1 MRKINMANENKWG
14 SNIAFVLAMIGSAVG
29 LGNIWRY
36 PYVLYSN
43 GGGAFYIPYL
53 LAIISLAIPFLI
65 LEYGVGY
72 NYQSSFTK
80 AIVKLKPKFE
90 FYGWILPVVV
100 FIMTVY
106 YSTIIGWDGI
116 YLFLSFFKGWGA
128 DPNTY
133 LNVNLLQATD
143 SLSGAFNFIPFIAVF
158 MLVGWFIVWLISHK
172 NLDEG
177 LGRVC
182 EIFVPLLFVVMLFI
196 VIFSLTLPGASIGLS
211 ELFNPD
217 WSLLW
222 HFDIWMAAF
231 GQIFFSLSLGMGAG
245 FTYASYTNDDI
256 DLISSGL
263 KVIFANCA
271 FENFAAL
278 GVFSILGYMSL
289 QSGTPVSEIVS
300 QGTTL
305 IFVAYPQVF
314 NILGTIGLVLGPLF
328 FFTVYIAG
336 ITSMLSSFEVLSI
349 SIQNKFALS
358 RRKAT
363 LILCIIGGL
372 ASMVYATSAGGYILG
387 IADIFVNNIVVILSV
402 FVECILFAWIFKA
415 ERLID
420 FMNGRSKHFKL
431 GKWWLAHV
439 KYIIP
444 ILLLVIW
451 FGGLYELI
459 ALKTTDAVIVL
470 IVLAL
475 ILIISSLIF
484 TLLPAKTK
492 EWFKTEERIK

>member
-1 MRKINMANENKWG
+1 MANENKWG
-14 SNIAFVLAMIGSAVG
+14 SNVAFVLAMIGSAVG

-53 LAIISLAIPFLI
+53 VAILALAIPFLI

-90 FYGWILPVVV
+90 FYGWILPVIV

-143 SLSGAFNFIPFIAVF
+143 SLSGVFNFIPFIAVF
-158 MLVGWFIVWLISHK
+158 MLVGWFIVWFISHK

-177 LGRVC
+177 LGKVC

-196 VIFSLTLPGASIGLS
+196 VIFSLTLPGASIGLA

-289 QSGTPVSEIVS
+289 QSGVPVSEIVS

-314 NILGTIGLVLGPLF
+314 NILGTVGLILGPVF

-349 SIQNKFALS
+349 SIQNKFAFT

-363 LILCIIGGL
+363 LILCLVGGF

-387 IADIFVNNIVVILSV
+387 IADIFVNNIVIIFSV
-402 FVECILFAWIFKA
+402 FVECILFAWVFKA

-431 GKWWLAHV
+431 GKWWLVHV

-444 ILLLVIW
+444 ILLVVIW

-459 ALKTTDAVIVL
+459 SMKTTESVMIL

-475 ILIISSLIF
+475 ILIVSSLIF
-484 TLLPAKTK
+484 TFVPAKTK
-492 EWFKTEERIK
+492 EWFKTEDRIK

>member
-1 MRKINMANENKWG
+1 MADVNKWG
-14 SNIAFVLAMIGSAVG
+14 SNIAFILAMIGSAVG

-53 LAIISLAIPFLI
+53 VAIISLAVPFLI

-80 AIVKLKPKFE
+80 AIIKLKPKFE
-90 FYGWILPVVV
+90 FYGWILPVVL
-100 FIMTVY
+100 FIMTIY
-106 YSTIIGWDGI
+106 YSTIIGWDGV

-128 DPNTY
+128 DPNTF
-133 LNVNLLQATD
+133 LNVNLLQSTD
-143 SLSGAFNFIPFIAVF
+143 SLSGIFNFIPFIALF
-158 MLVGWFIVWLISHK
+158 MLVGWFIIWFVSHK
-172 NLDEG
+172 NLNEG

-182 EIFVPLLFVVMLFI
+182 KIFVPLLFVVMIFI
-196 VIFSLTLPGASIGLS
+196 VIFSLTLPGAYIGLA

-245 FTYASYTNDDI
+245 FTYASYTEDDI
-256 DLISSGL
+256 DLVSSGL
-263 KVIFANCA
+263 YVIIANCA

-289 QSGTPVSEIVS
+289 QSGTPVSQIVS

-305 IFVAYPQVF
+305 IFVAYPHVF
-314 NILGTIGLVLGPLF
+314 NILGSIGFVLGPLF
-328 FFTVYIAG
+328 FFTVYVAG
-336 ITSMLSSFEVLSI
+336 VTSMLSSFEVTSI

-358 RRKAT
+358 RRKAA
-363 LILCIIGGL
+363 LILSLIGGL
-372 ASMVYATSAGGYILG
+372 ASMVYATSAGGYILE
-387 IADIFVNNIVVILSV
+387 IADLFVNNIVIIFSV
-402 FVECILFAWIFKA
+402 FVECVLFAWVFKA

-420 FMNGRSKHFKL
+420 FLNNRSKTLKL
-431 GKWWLAHV
+431 GKWWLWHV

-444 ILLLVIW
+444 ILLVIIW
-451 FGGLYELI
+451 FGGLYEL
-459 ALKTTDAVIVL
+459 LGVKTTESGL
-470 IVLAL
+470 ILLVLAL
-475 ILIISSLIF
+475 ILVSISLIF
-484 TLLPAKTK
+484 TLLPAKSK
-492 EWFKTEERIK
+492 DWLKTEERIK

>member
-1 MRKINMANENKWG
+1 MTNENKWG
-14 SNIAFVLAMIGSAVG
+14 SSLAFVLAMIGSAVG

-53 LAIISLAIPFLI
+53 VAIISLAIPFLI

-80 AIVKLKPKFE
+80 ALIKIRPKFE
-90 FYGWILPVVV
+90 FYGWVLPVVV
-100 FIMTVY
+100 FILAVY

-128 DPNTY
+128 DPNTF
-133 LNVNLLQATD
+133 LNVNLLQTSN
-143 SLSGAFNFIPFIAVF
+143 SLSGVFNFIPFVAIFMIA
-158 MLVGWFIVWLISHK
+158 GWFIIWFISHK
-172 NLDEG
+172 NLDDG
-177 LGRVC
+177 LGKVC
-182 EIFVPLLFVVMLFI
+182 KVFVPVLFVVMFFI
-196 VIFSLTLPGASIGLS
+196 VIFSLTLPGANIGLA

-245 FTYASYTNDDI
+245 FTYASYTGDDI

-263 KVIFANCA
+263 YVVIANSA

-289 QSGTPVSEIVS
+289 QSGTPVSEIVT

-305 IFVAYPQVF
+305 IFVVYPQVF
-314 NILGTIGLVLGPLF
+314 NVLGTIGLIAGPLF

-336 ITSMLSSFEVLSI
+336 ITSMLSAFEVLSI
-349 SIQNKFALS
+349 SIQNKFNFT
-358 RRKAT
+358 RHKAT
-363 LILCIIGGL
+363 LILSIVGGL

-387 IADIFVNNIVVILSV
+387 VADIFVNNIVIIVSV
-402 FVECILFAWIFKA
+402 LAECIIFAWIFKA

-420 FMNGRSKHFKL
+420 FLNSRSKTFKL
-431 GKWWLAHV
+431 GKWWLIHV

-444 ILLLVIW
+444 IILTVIW
-451 FGGLYELI
+451 VGGLYELLSI
-459 ALKTTDAVIVL
+459 KTTESVMII

-475 ILIISSLIF
+475 ITIISSIIF
-484 TLLPAKTK
+484 TKRPPKNK
-492 EWFKTEERIK
+492 NWFETEERIK

>member
-1 MRKINMANENKWG
+1 MADVNKWG
-14 SNIAFVLAMIGSAVG
+14 SNIAFILAMIGSAVG

-53 LAIISLAIPFLI
+53 VAIISLAVPFLI

-80 AIVKLKPKFE
+80 AIIKLKPKFE
-90 FYGWILPVVV
+90 FYGWILPVVL
-100 FIMTVY
+100 FIMTIY
-106 YSTIIGWDGI
+106 YSTIIGWDGV

-128 DPNTY
+128 DPNTF
-133 LNVNLLQATD
+133 LNVNLLQSTD
-143 SLSGAFNFIPFIAVF
+143 SLSGIFNFIPFIALF
-158 MLVGWFIVWLISHK
+158 MLVGWFIIWFVSHN
-172 NLDEG
+172 NLNEG

-182 EIFVPLLFVVMLFI
+182 KIFVPLLFVVMIFI
-196 VIFSLTLPGASIGLS
+196 VIFSLTLPGAYIGLA

-245 FTYASYTNDDI
+245 FTYASYTEDDI
-256 DLISSGL
+256 DLVSSGL
-263 KVIFANCA
+263 YVIIANCA

-289 QSGTPVSEIVS
+289 QSGTPVSQIVS

-305 IFVAYPQVF
+305 IFVAYPHVF
-314 NILGTIGLVLGPLF
+314 NILGSIGFVLGPLF
-328 FFTVYIAG
+328 FFTVYVAG
-336 ITSMLSSFEVLSI
+336 VTSMLSSFEVTSI

-358 RRKAT
+358 RRKAA
-363 LILCIIGGL
+363 LILSLIGGL
-372 ASMVYATSAGGYILG
+372 ASMVYATSAGGYILE
-387 IADIFVNNIVVILSV
+387 IADLFVNNIVIIFSV
-402 FVECILFAWIFKA
+402 FVECVLFAWVFKA

-420 FMNGRSKHFKL
+420 FLNNRSKKLKL
-431 GKWWLAHV
+431 GKWWLWHV

-444 ILLLVIW
+444 ILLVIIW
-451 FGGLYELI
+451 FGGLYEL
-459 ALKTTDAVIVL
+459 LGVKTTESGL
-470 IVLAL
+470 ILLVLAL
-475 ILIISSLIF
+475 ILVIISLIF
-484 TLLPAKTK
+484 TLLPAKSK
-492 EWFKTEERIK
+492 DWLKTEERIK

>member
-1 MRKINMANENKWG
+1 MANENKWG
-14 SNIAFVLAMIGSAVG
+14 SNITFVLAMIGSAVG

-53 LAIISLAIPFLI
+53 VAIVTLALPFLI
-65 LEYGVGY
+65 LEFGVGY

-143 SLSGAFNFIPFIAVF
+143 SLSGVFNFIPFIAVF
-158 MLVGWFIVWLISHK
+158 MLVGWFIVWFISHK

-177 LGRVC
+177 LGKVC
-182 EIFVPLLFVVMLFI
+182 KIFVPLLFVVTLFI
-196 VIFSLTLPGASIGLS
+196 VIFSLTLPGASIGLA

-217 WSLLW
+217 WSRLW

-263 KVIFANCA
+263 IVILANCA

-278 GVFSILGYMSL
+278 GVFSILGYMSI

-314 NILGTIGLVLGPLF
+314 NILGTLGLILGPLF

-349 SIQNKFALS
+349 SIQNKFALT
-358 RRKAT
+358 RYKAT
-363 LILCIIGGL
+363 LILCVVGGIT
-372 ASMVYATSAGGYILG
+372 SMVYATSAGGYILG
-387 IADIFVNNIVVILSV
+387 IADIFVNNIVIILSV
-402 FVECILFAWIFKA
+402 FVECILFAWVFKA

-431 GKWWLAHV
+431 GKWWLSHV

-444 ILLLVIW
+444 ILLVVIW
-451 FGGLYELI
+451 FGGLYEL
-459 ALKTTDAVIVL
+459 AAMKTTESLIIL
-470 IVLAL
+470 IVLGL

-484 TLLPAKTK
+484 SLLPAKSE
-492 EWFKTEERIK
+492 EWFKTEERI

>member
-1 MRKINMANENKWG
+1 MTNENKWG
-14 SNIAFVLAMIGSAVG
+14 SNVAFVLAMIGSAVG

-53 LAIISLAIPFLI
+53 VAIIALAIPFLI

-143 SLSGAFNFIPFIAVF
+143 SLSGVFNFIPFIAVF
-158 MLVGWFIVWLISHK
+158 MLVGWFIVWFISHK

-177 LGRVC
+177 LGKVC

-196 VIFSLTLPGASIGLS
+196 VIFSLTLPGASIGLA

-278 GVFSILGYMSL
+278 GVFSILGYMSFH
-289 QSGTPVSEIVS
+289 SGVPVSEIVS

-314 NILGTIGLVLGPLF
+314 NILGTVGLILGPIF

-349 SIQNKFALS
+349 SIQNKFAFT

-363 LILCIIGGL
+363 LILCLVGGF

-387 IADIFVNNIVVILSV
+387 IADIFVNNIVIIFSV
-402 FVECILFAWIFKA
+402 LVECILFAWIFKA

-431 GKWWLAHV
+431 GKWWVMHV

-444 ILLLVIW
+444 ILLVVIW

-459 ALKTTDAVIVL
+459 SMKTAESVMIL

-484 TLLPAKTK
+484 TLVPAKTK

>member
-1 MRKINMANENKWG
+1 MADVHKWG
-14 SNIAFVLAMIGSAVG
+14 SNIAFILAMIGSAVG

-53 LAIISLAIPFLI
+53 VAIISLAVPFLI

-80 AIVKLKPKFE
+80 AIIKLKPKFE
-90 FYGWILPVVV
+90 FYGWILPVVL
-100 FIMTVY
+100 FIMTIY
-106 YSTIIGWDGI
+106 YSTIIGWDGV

-128 DPNTY
+128 DPNTF
-133 LNVNLLQATD
+133 LNVNLLQSTD
-143 SLSGAFNFIPFIAVF
+143 SLSGIFNFIPFIALF
-158 MLVGWFIVWLISHK
+158 MLVGWFIIWFVSHK
-172 NLDEG
+172 NLNEG

-182 EIFVPLLFVVMLFI
+182 KIFVPLLFVVMIFI
-196 VIFSLTLPGASIGLS
+196 VIFSLTLPGAYIGLA

-245 FTYASYTNDDI
+245 FTYASYTEDDI
-256 DLISSGL
+256 DLVSSGL
-263 KVIFANCA
+263 YVIIANCA

-289 QSGTPVSEIVS
+289 QSGTPVSQIVS

-305 IFVAYPQVF
+305 IFVAYPHVF
-314 NILGTIGLVLGPLF
+314 NILGSIGFVLGPLF
-328 FFTVYIAG
+328 FFTVYVAG
-336 ITSMLSSFEVLSI
+336 VTSMLSSFEVTSI

-358 RRKAT
+358 RRKAA
-363 LILCIIGGL
+363 LILSLIGGL
-372 ASMVYATSAGGYILG
+372 ASMVYATSAGGYILE
-387 IADIFVNNIVVILSV
+387 IADLFVNNIVIIFSV
-402 FVECILFAWIFKA
+402 FVECVLFAWVFKA

-420 FMNGRSKHFKL
+420 FLNNRSKTLKL
-431 GKWWLAHV
+431 GKWWIWHV

-444 ILLLVIW
+444 ILLVIIW
-451 FGGLYELI
+451 FGGLYEL
-459 ALKTTDAVIVL
+459 LGVKTTESGL
-470 IVLAL
+470 ILLVLAL
-475 ILIISSLIF
+475 ILVIISLIF
-484 TLLPAKTK
+484 TLLPAKSK
-492 EWFKTEERIK
+492 DWLKTEDRIK

>member
-1 MRKINMANENKWG
+1 MTNENKWG
-14 SNIAFVLAMIGSAVG
+14 SNIAFILAMIGSAVG

-43 GGGAFYIPYL
+43 GGGAFLIPYL
-53 LAIISLAIPFLI
+53 VAILVLAVPLLI

-100 FIMTVY
+100 FIMTIY

-128 DPNTY
+128 NPNTF
-133 LNVNLLQATD
+133 LNVDLLQTTN
-143 SLSGAFNFIPFIAVF
+143 SLSGVFNFIPFIAVF
-158 MLVGWFIVWLISHK
+158 MLVGWFIIWFISHK

-177 LGRVC
+177 LGKVC
-182 EIFVPLLFVVMLFI
+182 KIFVPLLFAVMFII
-196 VIFSLTLPGASIGLS
+196 VIFSLTLPGAYIGLG

-217 WSLLW
+217 WSSIW

-263 KVIFANCA
+263 CVVMANSA

-314 NILGTIGLVLGPLF
+314 NILGTVGLILGPLF
-328 FFTVYIAG
+328 FFTVYVAG

-349 SIQNKFALS
+349 SIQNKFALT
-358 RRKAT
+358 RRKST
-363 LILCIIGGL
+363 LILCLIGSL
-372 ASMVYATSAGGYILG
+372 VSMIYATSAGGYILG
-387 IADIFVNNIVVILSV
+387 IADIFVNNIVILFSV
-402 FVECILFAWIFKA
+402 FVECVLFAWVFKA
-415 ERLID
+415 ERLIE
-420 FMNGRSKHFKL
+420 FLNNKSKTFKL
-431 GKWWLAHV
+431 GKWWLLEV

-444 ILLLVIW
+444 ILLVVIW
-451 FGGLYELI
+451 FGGLHELI
-459 ALKTTDAVIVL
+459 IMKTTESVMIL

-484 TLLPAKTK
+484 TLIPSKSPD
-492 EWFKTEERIK
+492 WFETEERIE

>member
-1 MRKINMANENKWG
+1 MSNEKWG

-53 LAIISLAIPFLI
+53 VAVLTLAIPFLI

-80 AIVKLKPKFE
+80 AIIKLKPKLE
-90 FYGWILPVVV
+90 IYGWILPVVV

-106 YSTIIGWDGI
+106 YSTIMGWDGI
-116 YLFLSFFKGWGA
+116 YLVLSFFKGWGA
-128 DPNTY
+128 DPNTF

-143 SLSGAFNFIPFIAVF
+143 SLSGVFNFIPFIAIF
-158 MLVGWFIVWLISHK
+158 MLVGWFIVWFISHK
-172 NLDEG
+172 SLNEG

-182 EIFVPLLFVVMLFI
+182 KIFVPLLFVVMFVI
-196 VIFSLTLPGASIGLS
+196 VIFSLTLPGALIGLTV
-211 ELFNPD
+211 LFNPN

-245 FTYASYTNDDI
+245 FTYASYTHDDI
-256 DLISSGL
+256 DIVSSGL
-263 KVIFANCA
+263 KIIFANCA
-271 FENFAAL
+271 FENIAAL

-358 RRKAT
+358 RDKAT
-363 LILCIIGGL
+363 LMLCVVGGIS
-372 ASMVYATSAGGYILG
+372 SMVYATSAGGYLLG
-387 IADIFVNNIVVILSV
+387 IADIFVNNVVVIFSV
-402 FVECILFAWIFKA
+402 FIECILFAWIFKA

-420 FMNGRSKHFKL
+420 FMNGRSKNFKL
-431 GKWWLAHV
+431 GRLWLLQV

-444 ILLLVIW
+444 ILLIVIW

-459 ALKTTDAVIVL
+459 AMKTTESVMIL
-470 IVLAL
+470 IVLTL
-475 ILIISSLIF
+475 ILIISSVIF
-484 TLLPAKTK
+484 TLLPAKS
-492 EWFKTEERIK
+492 EDWFKTEERID

>member
-1 MRKINMANENKWG
+1 MTDENKWS
-14 SNIAFVLAMIGSAVG
+14 SNLSFVFAMIGSAVG

-53 LAIISLAIPFLI
+53 VAIFLLAVPFLI

-116 YLFLSFFKGWGA
+116 YFILSFFKGWGA
-128 DPNTY
+128 DPNTF
-133 LNVNLLQATD
+133 LNVNLLQSTN
-143 SLSGAFNFIPFIAVF
+143 SLDGVFNFIPVIAF
-158 MLVGWFIVWLISHK
+158 SMLVGWFIIWLISHK
-172 NLDEG
+172 NLDKG
-177 LGRVC
+177 LGKVC
-182 EIFVPLLFVVMLFI
+182 DIFVPILFIVMLGI
-196 VIFSLTLPGASIGLS
+196 VIFSLTLPGAYIGLS
-211 ELFNPD
+211 ELFYPD

-245 FTYASYTNDDI
+245 FTYASYTKDDI
-256 DLISSGL
+256 DLVSSGL
-263 KVIFANCA
+263 KVIMANCA

-289 QSGTPVSEIVS
+289 QSGTPVSQIVS

-314 NILGTIGLVLGPLF
+314 NILGTIALILGPLF
-328 FFTVYIAG
+328 FFTVYVAG
-336 ITSMLSSFEVLSI
+336 ITSMLSSFEVLS
-349 SIQNKFALS
+349 SSLQNKFALS

-363 LILCIIGGL
+363 SILCIVGAS
-372 ASMVYATSAGGYILG
+372 ASMVYATSSGGFILT
-387 IADIFVNNIVVILSV
+387 IADTFVNNIIIILSV
-402 FVECILFAWIFKA
+402 LIECVLFAWVFKA
-415 ERLID
+415 EKLLK
-420 FMNGRSKHFKL
+420 FLNSRSKTLKL
-431 GKWWLAHV
+431 GKWWLILV

-444 ILLLVIW
+444 VLLIIIW
-451 FGGLYELI
+451 FGGLYEILSEGI
-459 ALKTTDAVIVL
+459 TEYVVVL
-470 IVLAL
+470 IVLASILL
-475 ILIISSLIF
+475 IASAIF
-484 TLLPAKTK
+484 TLLPSKS
-492 EWFKTEERIK
+492 EDWFETEERIK

>member
-1 MRKINMANENKWG
+1 MSNEKWG

-53 LAIISLAIPFLI
+53 VAVLTLAIPFLI

-80 AIVKLKPKFE
+80 AIIKLKPKLE
-90 FYGWILPVVV
+90 IYGWILPVVV

-106 YSTIIGWDGI
+106 YSTIMGWDGI
-116 YLFLSFFKGWGA
+116 YLVLSFFKGWGA
-128 DPNTY
+128 DPNTF

-143 SLSGAFNFIPFIAVF
+143 SLSGVFNFIPFIAIF
-158 MLVGWFIVWLISHK
+158 MLVGWFIVWFISHK
-172 NLDEG
+172 SLNEG

-182 EIFVPLLFVVMLFI
+182 KIFVPLLFVVMFVI
-196 VIFSLTLPGASIGLS
+196 VIFSLTLPGALIGLTV
-211 ELFNPD
+211 LFNPN

-245 FTYASYTNDDI
+245 FTYASYTHDDI
-256 DLISSGL
+256 DIVSSGL
-263 KVIFANCA
+263 KIIFANCA
-271 FENFAAL
+271 FENIAAL

-358 RRKAT
+358 RDKAT
-363 LILCIIGGL
+363 LMLCVVGGIS
-372 ASMVYATSAGGYILG
+372 SMVYATSAGGYLLG
-387 IADIFVNNIVVILSV
+387 IADIFVNNVVVIFSV
-402 FVECILFAWIFKA
+402 FIECILFAWIFKA

-420 FMNGRSKHFKL
+420 FMNGRSKNFKL
-431 GKWWLAHV
+431 GRLWLLQV

-444 ILLLVIW
+444 ILLIVIL

-459 ALKTTDAVIVL
+459 AMKTTESVMIL
-470 IVLAL
+470 IVLTL
-475 ILIISSLIF
+475 ILIISSVIF
-484 TLLPAKTK
+484 TLLPAKS
-492 EWFKTEERIK
+492 EDWFKTEERID

>member
-1 MRKINMANENKWG
+1 MANENKWG

>member
-1 MRKINMANENKWG
+1 MANENKWG

-211 ELFNPD
+211 ELFNPA

>member
-1 MRKINMANENKWG
+1 MSNEKWG

-53 LAIISLAIPFLI
+53 VAVLTLAIPFLI

-80 AIVKLKPKFE
+80 AIIKLKPKLE
-90 FYGWILPVVV
+90 IYGWILPAVV

-116 YLFLSFFKGWGA
+116 YLVLSFFKGWGA
-128 DPNTY
+128 DPNTF

-143 SLSGAFNFIPFIAVF
+143 SLSGVFNFIPIIAIF
-158 MLVGWFIVWLISHK
+158 MLVGWFIIWFISHK
-172 NLDEG
+172 SLNEG

-182 EIFVPLLFVVMLFI
+182 KIFVPLLFIVMFVI
-196 VIFSLTLPGASIGLS
+196 VIFSLTLPGALIGLTV
-211 ELFNPD
+211 LFNPN

-245 FTYASYTNDDI
+245 FTYASYTHDNIDI
-256 DLISSGL
+256 VSSGL
-263 KVIFANCA
+263 KIIFANCA
-271 FENFAAL
+271 FENIAAL

-289 QSGTPVSEIVS
+289 HSGTPVSEIVS

-314 NILGTIGLVLGPLF
+314 NILGTIGLILGPLF

-358 RRKAT
+358 RDKAT
-363 LILCIIGGL
+363 LMLCVVGGIS
-372 ASMVYATSAGGYILG
+372 SMVYATSAGGYLLG
-387 IADIFVNNIVVILSV
+387 IADIFVNNVVVIFSV
-402 FVECILFAWIFKA
+402 IIECILFAWIFKA

-420 FMNGRSKHFKL
+420 FMNGRSKNFKL
-431 GKWWLAHV
+431 GRLWLLQV

-444 ILLLVIW
+444 ILLIAIW
-451 FGGLYELI
+451 FGGLYELS
-459 ALKTTDAVIVL
+459 AMKTTESVMIL
-470 IVLAL
+470 IVLTL
-475 ILIISSLIF
+475 ILIISSVIF
-484 TLLPAKTK
+484 TLLPAKS
-492 EWFKTEERIK
+492 EDWFKTEERIN

>member
-1 MRKINMANENKWG
+1 M
-14 SNIAFVLAMIGSAVG
+14 LA
-29 LGNIWRY
+29 
-36 PYVLYSN
+36 
-43 GGGAFYIPYL
+43 
-53 LAIISLAIPFLI
+53 
-65 LEYGVGY
+65 
-72 NYQSSFTK
+72 
-80 AIVKLKPKFE
+80 
-90 FYGWILPVVV
+90 
-100 FIMTVY
+100 
-106 YSTIIGWDGI
+106 
-116 YLFLSFFKGWGA
+116 
-128 DPNTY
+128 
-133 LNVNLLQATD
+133 
-143 SLSGAFNFIPFIAVF
+143 
-158 MLVGWFIVWLISHK
+158 GWFIVWLISHK

>member
-1 MRKINMANENKWG
+1 MANENKWG

-53 LAIISLAIPFLI
+53 VAILTLAIPFLI

-80 AIVKLKPKFE
+80 AIIKIKPKFE
-90 FYGWILPVVV
+90 FYGWILPVVI
-100 FIMTVY
+100 FMMTIY
-106 YSTIIGWDGI
+106 YSTVIGWDGI

-128 DPNTY
+128 DPNTF
-133 LNVNLLQATD
+133 LNVNLLQSTD
-143 SLSGAFNFIPFIAVF
+143 SLSGIFNFIPFIAFF
-158 MLVGWFIVWLISHK
+158 MLVGWFIIWFVSHK

-182 EIFVPLLFVVMLFI
+182 KIFVPLLFVVMIFI
-196 VIFSLTLPGASIGLS
+196 VIFSLTLPGAYIGLA

-245 FTYASYTNDDI
+245 FTYASYTEDDI

-263 KVIFANCA
+263 YVIIANCA

-289 QSGTPVSEIVS
+289 QSGIPVSEIVS

-305 IFVAYPQVF
+305 IFVAYPHVF
-314 NILGTIGLVLGPLF
+314 NILGTIGFILSPLF

-336 ITSMLSSFEVLSI
+336 VTSMLSSFEVTSI
-349 SIQNKFALS
+349 SIQNKFDLS
-358 RRKAT
+358 RSKAALVLS
-363 LILCIIGGL
+363 LIGAL

-387 IADIFVNNIVVILSV
+387 ITDMFVNNIVIIFSV
-402 FVECILFAWIFKA
+402 FVECVLFAWVFKA

-420 FMNGRSKHFKL
+420 FLNNKSKTLKL
-431 GKWWLAHV
+431 GTWWLLHV

-444 ILLLVIW
+444 ILLVVIW
-451 FGGLYELI
+451 SGGIYELI
-459 ALKTTDAVIVL
+459 SMNSTESALIL

-475 ILIISSLIF
+475 ILIILSLIF
-484 TLLPAKTK
+484 TLLPAKS
-492 EWFKTEERIK
+492 EDWLETEERIK

>member
-1 MRKINMANENKWG
+1 MSNEKWG

-53 LAIISLAIPFLI
+53 VAVLTLAIPFLI

-80 AIVKLKPKFE
+80 AIIKLKPKLE
-90 FYGWILPVVV
+90 IYGWILPVVV

-116 YLFLSFFKGWGA
+116 YLVLSFFKGWGA
-128 DPNTY
+128 DPNTF

-143 SLSGAFNFIPFIAVF
+143 SLSGVFNFIPIIAIF
-158 MLVGWFIVWLISHK
+158 MLVGWFIVWFISHK
-172 NLDEG
+172 SLNEG

-182 EIFVPLLFVVMLFI
+182 KIFVPLLFVVMFVI
-196 VIFSLTLPGASIGLS
+196 VIFSLTLPGALIGLTV
-211 ELFNPD
+211 LFNPN

-245 FTYASYTNDDI
+245 FTYASYTHDNIDI
-256 DLISSGL
+256 VSSGL
-263 KVIFANCA
+263 KIIFANCA
-271 FENFAAL
+271 FENIAAL

-314 NILGTIGLVLGPLF
+314 NILGTIGLILGPLF

-358 RRKAT
+358 RDKAT
-363 LILCIIGGL
+363 LMLCVVGGIS
-372 ASMVYATSAGGYILG
+372 SMVYATSAGGYLLG
-387 IADIFVNNIVVILSV
+387 IADIFVNNVVVIFSV
-402 FVECILFAWIFKA
+402 FIECILFAWIFKA

-420 FMNGRSKHFKL
+420 FMNGRSKNFKL
-431 GKWWLAHV
+431 GRLWLLQV
-439 KYIIP
+439 KYIIS
-444 ILLLVIW
+444 ILLIVIW

-459 ALKTTDAVIVL
+459 AMKTTESVMIL
-470 IVLAL
+470 IVLTL
-475 ILIISSLIF
+475 ILIISSVIF
-484 TLLPAKTK
+484 TLLPAKS
-492 EWFKTEERIK
+492 EDWFKIEERID

>member
-1 MRKINMANENKWG
+1 MTNENKWG
-14 SNIAFVLAMIGSAVG
+14 SNVAFVLAMIGSAVG

-53 LAIISLAIPFLI
+53 VAILALAIPFLI

-90 FYGWILPVVV
+90 FYGWILPVIV

-143 SLSGAFNFIPFIAVF
+143 SLSGVFNFIPFIAVF
-158 MLVGWFIVWLISHK
+158 MLVGWFIVWFISHK

-177 LGRVC
+177 LGKVC

-196 VIFSLTLPGASIGLS
+196 VIFSLTLPGASIGLA

-289 QSGTPVSEIVS
+289 QSGVPVSEIVS

-314 NILGTIGLVLGPLF
+314 NILGTVGLILGPIF

-349 SIQNKFALS
+349 SIQNKFAFT

-363 LILCIIGGL
+363 LILCLVGGF

-387 IADIFVNNIVVILSV
+387 IADIFVNNIFIIFSV
-402 FVECILFAWIFKA
+402 LVECILFAWVFKA

-431 GKWWLAHV
+431 GKWWLVHV

-444 ILLLVIW
+444 ILLVVIW

-459 ALKTTDAVIVL
+459 SMKTTESVMIL

-475 ILIISSLIF
+475 ILIVSSLIF
-484 TLLPAKTK
+484 TFVPAKTK

>member
-1 MRKINMANENKWG
+1 
-14 SNIAFVLAMIGSAVG
+14 
-29 LGNIWRY
+29 
-36 PYVLYSN
+36 
-43 GGGAFYIPYL
+43 
-53 LAIISLAIPFLI
+53 
-65 LEYGVGY
+65 
-72 NYQSSFTK
+72 
-80 AIVKLKPKFE
+80 
-90 FYGWILPVVV
+90 
-100 FIMTVY
+100 
-106 YSTIIGWDGI
+106 
-116 YLFLSFFKGWGA
+116 
-128 DPNTY
+128 
-133 LNVNLLQATD
+133 
-143 SLSGAFNFIPFIAVF
+143 
-158 MLVGWFIVWLISHK
+158 
-172 NLDEG
+172 
-177 LGRVC
+177 
-182 EIFVPLLFVVMLFI
+182 
-196 VIFSLTLPGASIGLS
+196 
-211 ELFNPD
+211 
-217 WSLLW
+217 
-222 HFDIWMAAF
+222 MAAF

-245 FTYASYTNDDI
+245 FTYASYTDDDI

-289 QSGTPVSEIVS
+289 HSGAPVSEIVS

-314 NILGTIGLVLGPLF
+314 NILGTVGLILGPIF

-349 SIQNKFALS
+349 SIQNKFDLT

-363 LILCIIGGL
+363 LILCLVGGF

-387 IADIFVNNIVVILSV
+387 IADIFVNNIFIIFSV
-402 FVECILFAWIFKA
+402 LVECILFAWVFKA

-420 FMNGRSKHFKL
+420 FMNGRSEHFKI
-431 GKWWLAHV
+431 GKWWIVHV

-444 ILLLVIW
+444 ILLVVIW

-459 ALKTTDAVIVL
+459 SMKTTESVMIL

-475 ILIISSLIF
+475 ILIVSSLIF
-484 TLLPAKTK
+484 TFVPAKTK

>member
-1 MRKINMANENKWG
+1 M
-14 SNIAFVLAMIGSAVG
+14 
-29 LGNIWRY
+29 
-36 PYVLYSN
+36 
-43 GGGAFYIPYL
+43 
-53 LAIISLAIPFLI
+53 I

-289 QSGTPVSEIVS
+289 QSGTPVSAIVS

-305 IFVAYPQVF
+305 IFVAYPQVC